1 VIQAALLT
9 PVKAAQDQDTPAVS
23 PVVAS
28 LWIWGRNC
36 GTAQQVAVIGA

>member
-9 PVKAAQDQDTPAVS
+9 PVKAAQDQDTPAAS

-28 LWIWGRNC
+28 LWIWGRNY
-36 GTAQQVAVIGA
+36 GTAKQVAVIGV